1 MVAHLDAVTSL
12 AVDQHGL
19 YLISGSHDC
28 SIRCVGVCVCERESL
43 CVFKSVYVLVC
54 VLMRI

>member
-1 MVAHLDAVTSL
+1 MAHLDTVTSL

-28 SIRCVGVCVCERESL
+28 SIRYASDFV
-43 CVFKSVYVLVC
+43 VFKYLHEISNV
-54 VLMRI
+54 

>member
-1 MVAHLDAVTSL
+1 MAHLDTVTSL

-28 SIRCVGVCVCERESL
+28 SIRYASDFV
-43 CVFKSVYVLVC
+43 VFKWKVHLHKISNV
-54 VLMRI
+54 